1 NLNYTMN
8 NAEDRS
14 QSMQRV
20 AGSFSGTHRISTY
33 LWDTITTKRVNEYA
47 EGDMNDGYI
56 VNETPNS
63 RTGIL
68 VSYPKFRTQ
77 YGTYVSFKNG
87 IWDTIT
93 QTYEEESLK
102 IINVPVLKAH
112 GEYGVTGSVKN
123 YMGVTSDK
131 ITAQLGSR
139 THFMIGKG
147 GLGTEMAETR
157 FPAVTILDAIWIN
170 AKPRTGPSTTYD
182 HATQANVIAASTDP
196 VALDFWA
203 AQNILMPAAKSQ
215 GYTDLSW
222 IDPKNDSQGRFG
234 YWLRLSM
241 MELRDSGYR
250 TTLDADA
257 MNVYCVQNPV
267 GVMLNTLE

>member
-1 NLNYTMN
+1 
-8 NAEDRS
+8 
-14 QSMQRV
+14 
-20 AGSFSGTHRISTY
+20 
-33 LWDTITTKRVNEYA
+33 
-47 EGDMNDGYI
+47 MNDGYI
-56 VNETPNS
+56 VNETPNP

-87 IWDTIT
+87 IWNTETRAYDVDR
-93 QTYEEESLK
+93 LK
-102 IINVPVLKAH
+102 IINVPVLKTH
-112 GEYGVTGSVKN
+112 GGYGVTASVKN
-123 YMGVTSDK
+123 YMGVPSDK
-131 ITAQLGSR
+131 LTSQMGSR
-139 THFMIGKG
+139 THSIIGKG
-147 GLGTEMAETR
+147 ALGTEMAETR

-170 AKPRTGPSTTYD
+170 AKPKTGPSTPYNQ
-182 HATQANVIAASTDP
+182 ATQANIIAASTDP

-241 MELRDSGYR
+241 VELRGSGYR

-257 MNVYCVQNPV
+257 MNIYCVQNPV
-267 GVMLNTLE
+267 